1 MSLDN
6 IRMISALLVYE
17 LFTPGICL
25 FLGSKTAKKQNHD
38 VFWESQAS
46 NQITEILDVN

>member
-6 IRMISALLVYE
+6 ILS
-17 LFTPGICL
+17 FTRLWVVHSEKGVGL